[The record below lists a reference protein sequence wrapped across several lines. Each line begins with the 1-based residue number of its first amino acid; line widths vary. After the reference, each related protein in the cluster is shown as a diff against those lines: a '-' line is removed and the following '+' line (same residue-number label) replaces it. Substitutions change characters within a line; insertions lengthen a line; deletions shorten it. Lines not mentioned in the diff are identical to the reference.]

1 MLDFVV
7 DKLTNFIQNTISG
20 DSFET
25 EVLRFVK
32 QDLKQTTKQNGWNF
46 NWKTE
51 LDNIKHEV
59 FKLTIMH
66 NPGIIQGAISLRPEM
81 GYVEL
86 NLLESAPFNIGRGK
100 LYEGIAGNPVAFACK
115 YSFQLGFEGYLAF
128 TAKTRLIKHY
138 ESTLGAKSYNGQRNV
153 H

>member
-1 MLDFVV
+1 
-7 DKLTNFIQNTISG
+7 
-20 DSFET
+20 
-25 EVLRFVK
+25 
-32 QDLKQTTKQNGWNF
+32 
-46 NWKTE
+46 
-51 LDNIKHEV
+51 
-59 FKLTIMH
+59 MH

-115 YSFQLGFEGYLAF
+115 YSFQLGFEDYLAF